1 MVIPEIEADLVVIA
15 RDEALPTGCATSFH
29 S

>member
-15 RDEALPTGCATSFH
+15 RDEALLWELP
-29 S
+29 